1 MDDQAGVMM
10 NGGQWDFDEAMR
22 QYDIQQ
28 QRACRAEAE
37 VAQLKRM
44 NERTY
49 CAYCE
54 YEVPLAELDAREKV
68 AAHIYECENHP
79 LGIRVRELSAEV
91 AQLKE
96 FQPCGHPVQAIGS
109 TPYIGN
115 QHSNYCGWCA
125 DVEHERELSQAL
137 AAELLA
143 YREKVA
149 RLQVEIAEER
159 AQVATWMGVTK
170 RAQADAAWLREA
182 LLPLL
187 DEIGT
192 GGDLDYHLRTDG
204 HAERLQAA
212 LSDTAEEGEK
222 WNG

>member
-1 MDDQAGVMM
+1 MVSEIEYDKWV
-10 NGGQWDFDEAMR
+10 DE
-22 QYDIQQ
+22 Y
-28 QRACRAEAE
+28 EAE
-37 VAQLKRM
+37 IAK
-44 NERTY
+44 
-49 CAYCE
+49 
-54 YEVPLAELDAREKV
+54 
-68 AAHIYECENHP
+68 
-79 LGIRVRELSAEV
+79 
-91 AQLKE
+91 LKE
-96 FQPCGHPVQAIGS
+96 LQPCGHPVQAIRS
-109 TPYIGN
+109 TPYIGD

-125 DVEHERELSQAL
+125 DIARFEREHELCQAL
-137 AAELLA
+137 TAELLE
-143 YREKVA
+143 YRGRVA

-212 LSDTAEEGEK
+212 LADTAEEGEK